1 MVLLVV
7 VVLSLLNFSRIC
19 IAGIG
24 FGAFQSVDFA
34 LVMDVLPEKK
44 DKAKD
49 IAVWH
54 LAIIL
59 PQAVATPIGGVVLD
73 LFERVN
79 CEIGLGYMIVFVMTS
94 VYFLL
99 SGLFVYKI
107 RRAK

>member
-1 MVLLVV
+1 MFV
-7 VVLSLLNFSRIC
+7 
-19 IAGIG
+19 GTG

-34 LVMDVLPEKK
+34 LVMDVLPEEK

-54 LAIIL
+54 LALIL
-59 PQAVATPIGGVVLD
+59 PQVLATPVGGVVLD
-73 LFERVN
+73 IFERVD
-79 CEIGLGYMIVFVMTS
+79 CEIGLGYILVFVMTS

-99 SGLFVYKI
+99 SGLFVFKI